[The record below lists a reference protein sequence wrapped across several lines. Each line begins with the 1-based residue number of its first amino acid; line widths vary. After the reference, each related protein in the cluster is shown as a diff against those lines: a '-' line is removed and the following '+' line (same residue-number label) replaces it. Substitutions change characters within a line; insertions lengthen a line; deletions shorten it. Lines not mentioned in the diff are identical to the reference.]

1 MVIVANPIAQTIFD
15 KVIIGPS
22 CRKSL
27 DFKKKVLQLKELVLQ
42 ESRIE
47 NPHKERKFGKRVNN
61 IVLDPISQQS

>member
-27 DFKKKVLQLKELVLQ
+27 DFKNKGH
-42 ESRIE
+42 S
-47 NPHKERKFGKRVNN
+47 GKRTC
-61 IVLDPISQQS
+61 IGRKPY